1 MALSIKDP
9 DVDQMARELA
19 DLTGETI
26 TETIKKSLQDR
37 LKREKIRQSESVV
50 PLREELAAI
59 RKRLAAL
66 PDLDER
72 SPDEILGYDEHGLPT

>member
-37 LKREKIRQSESVV
+37 LKREKIRQSERVV

-66 PDLDER
+66 PDLDDR

>member
-66 PDLDER
+66 PDLDDR
-72 SPDEILGYDEHGLPT
+72 SPDEILGYDEHGLPI